1 MEFKNMLEKYMCGDI
16 NAESLYNYASNL
28 FNELIRKYDFRKL
41 SYLKMVLVSKWGGKV
56 IEPLN
61 QLP

>member
-1 MEFKNMLEKYMCGDI
+1 MKIEILEGHLYCDSQKFDLEDYKILHQLGSGANAVVFKVL
-16 NAESLYNYASNL
+16 
-28 FNELIRKYDFRKL
+28 
-41 SYLKMVLVSKWGGKV
+41 VLVSKWGGKV